1 MTAVIVVGLD
11 ASHDSDRALT
21 AAARLAERTE
31 HVLVAVYVAHLT
43 AAAAADP
50 LCSSILM
57 TSLDEAIDHCHMACE
72 LSLARTDVH
81 WTFEVRHGDPAS
93 ALMQAGI
100 DHDADCIVVGRRGP
114 RPLANRLLGSV
125 TTRLVLRAD
134 RPVLVVPP
142 SPA

>member
-1 MTAVIVVGLD
+1 MAAVIVVGVD
-11 ASHDSDRALT
+11 AFHHNERALT
-21 AAARLAERTE
+21 AAARLAERTD
-31 HVLVAVYVAHLT
+31 HVLVAVYVAHIP

-50 LCSSILM
+50 LCGSIIM
-57 TSLDEAIDHCHMACE
+57 TSLDDTVDHCHMACE

-100 DHDADCIVVGRRGP
+100 DHDADCIVVGRRGS
-114 RPLANRLLGSV
+114 RPLAARLLGSV
-125 TTRLVLRAD
+125 TKRLVLHAD

-142 SPA
+142 SHA